1 MQTFNSILAIFYRDY
16 KITFRNIYDVFTIL
30 IFYILGMMIFIFSIG
45 TNKEIF
51 NLASIGI
58 IWTLLLLSSTLSIN
72 KFYMDD
78 FNDGNMIIYRMSG
91 LSYEL
96 IVLIKLITMWF
107 FYQLPFVL
115 IIPLSA
121 LLLNIEKEKVM
132 LTLITFLI
140 SSPILTSLASI
151 SGSMNLLNKR
161 NFSFGSII
169 IMIFS
174 IPLIIFSVGSINAP
188 QDLINSQ
195 LNILIGILLLFLALT
210 PWVSAGCIKISIG
223 NK

>member
-16 KITFRNIYDVFTIL
+16 KVTYRNIYDVFTIL
-30 IFYILGMMIFIFSIG
+30 IFYILGIMIFIFSIG
-45 TNKEIF
+45 TNKETF
-51 NLASIGI
+51 NLTSIGI

-78 FNDGNMIIYRMSG
+78 FNDGNIIIYRMSG

-96 IVLIKLITMWF
+96 IVLIKIIAMWF

-121 LLLNIEKEKVM
+121 LLLNIEEEKVV

-161 NFSFGSII
+161 SFSFGSII

>member
-16 KITFRNIYDVFTIL
+16 KVTYRNIYDVFTIL
-30 IFYILGMMIFIFSIG
+30 IFYILGIMIFIFSIG
-45 TNKEIF
+45 TNKETF
-51 NLASIGI
+51 NLTSIGI

-78 FNDGNMIIYRMSG
+78 FNDGNIIIYRMSG

-96 IVLIKLITMWF
+96 IVLIKIIAMWF

-121 LLLNIEKEKVM
+121 LLLNIEEEKVV

-161 NFSFGSII
+161 SFSFGSII

-188 QDLINSQ
+188 PNLINSQ
-195 LNILIGILLLFLALT
+195 LSILIGILLLFLALT
-210 PWVSAGCIKISIG
+210 PWISAACIKISIG

>member
-30 IFYILGMMIFIFSIG
+30 IFYILGIMIFIFSIG

-78 FNDGNMIIYRMSG
+78 FNDGNMIVYRMSG

-121 LLLNIEKEKVM
+121 LLLNIEKEKVT